1 MSGLCLGLL
10 LAPAA
15 AMAVPVW
22 PAAPAPQANPAA
34 APAPAT
40 AAQPARRVQ
49 GVVFDDA
56 NRNGRH
62 DSGESGLPG
71 VVVSDLRDVAV
82 TGPDGRY
89 ALTAAPDAAILFV
102 SLPDGWA
109 PVGRFWEPLAH
120 ASRGASG
127 RASGRASAAASAAD
141 DAPIDFALRRRD
153 TSASFTF
160 LHASDTHL
168 SEASLPRLRLLRAL
182 VESKRPAFVLITGD
196 LVRDALRV
204 GEAEARGEYELLS
217 AELARFP
224 VPVFVVPGNHDIFGI
239 ERHQSLVGRDNP
251 LYGRAMCRR
260 YTGPEYYSFNWGGI
274 HFLGLDSVDYDDL
287 WYYGHIDQAQLD
299 WVARDLKQ
307 VPDAVPV
314 VTFNHIPFASAVE
327 RLSPLTEDPPAP
339 TLIRIGGRM
348 QFRHVVSN
356 FSDLLERLGGH
367 RLEIALGGHLHTS
380 ESLSL
385 DTTAGR
391 VRFHQAAAVVGPSDA
406 PGLQFVSGVTLYSA
420 RDGRVDDG
428 VFLPLEPAGH

>member
-1 MSGLCLGLL
+1 MSLRNYRFVSGLCLGFL
-10 LAPAA
+10 LAPAS

-22 PAAPAPQANPAA
+22 PASPAPAAT
-34 APAPAT
+34 PAPAT
-40 AAQPARRVQ
+40 GAQPARRVQ

-56 NRNGRH
+56 NRNGRR
-62 DSGESGLPG
+62 DSGESGLAG

-89 ALTAAPDAAILFV
+89 SLTAAPDAAILFV
-102 SLPDGWA
+102 SLPDGWS
-109 PVGRFWEPLAH
+109 PVGRFWESLAH
-120 ASRGASG
+120 GSRGASG
-127 RASGRASAAASAAD
+127 GASAPADAS
-141 DAPIDFALRRRD
+141 IDFALRRRD
-153 TSASFTF
+153 TSGSFTF

-168 SEASLPRLRLLRAL
+168 SEASLPRIRLLRAL
-182 VESKRPAFVLITGD
+182 VEAKRPAFVLITGD

-204 GEAEARGEYELLS
+204 GEAEARGEYELLA

-287 WYYGHIDQAQLD
+287 WYYGHIDPAQLD

-307 VPDAVPV
+307 VPGAVPV

-327 RLSPLTEDPPAP
+327 RLSPYTEDPPAP

-367 RLEIALGGHLHTS
+367 RLEIALGGHLHAS
-380 ESLSL
+380 ESLVL

-391 VRFHQAAAVVGPSDA
+391 VRFHQAAAVLGPSDA

-420 RDGRVDDG
+420 RDGHVDDG
-428 VFLPLEPAGH
+428 VFLPLEPAGP

>member
-1 MSGLCLGLL
+1 MIPVWS
-10 LAPAA
+10 ATPASPAA
-15 AMAVPVW
+15 AK
-22 PAAPAPQANPAA
+22 PAA
-34 APAPAT
+34 AAGAPVS
-40 AAQPARRVQ
+40 RLVE

-56 NRNGRH
+56 NRNGRR
-62 DSGESGLPG
+62 DSGESGLAG
-71 VVVSDLRDVAV
+71 VVVSDLRDIAV

-89 ALTAAPDAAILFV
+89 ALTVASDAAVLFV
-102 SLPDGWA
+102 SLPDGWS
-109 PVGRFWEPLAH
+109 PVGRFWEPLVRETGG
-120 ASRGASG
+120 ASRGMSASG
-127 RASGRASAAASAAD
+127 SVIVS
-141 DAPIDFALRRRD
+141 APIDFALRRRD
-153 TSASFTF
+153 TSGSFTF

-168 SEASLPRLRLLRAL
+168 SEASLPRLRLLRDL
-182 VESKRPAFVLITGD
+182 VESKRPAFVVITGD
-196 LVRDALRV
+196 LVRDSLRV
-204 GEAEARGEYELLS
+204 GEAEARGYYEMLVS
-217 AELARFP
+217 ELARFS

-239 ERHQSLVGRDNP
+239 ERHQSLVPRDHP

-260 YTGPEYYSFNWGGI
+260 YVGPEYYSFNWGGI

-287 WYYGHIDQAQLD
+287 WYYGHLDQAQLD

-327 RLSPLTEDPPAP
+327 RLSPYTEEPPAP

-391 VRFHQAAAVVGPSDA
+391 IRFHQAAAVVGPSDA
-406 PGLQFVSGVTLYSA
+406 PGLQFASGVTLYQA
-420 RDGRVDDG
+420 RDGHVDDG
-428 VFLPLEPAGH
+428 VFLPLDPAGR

>member
-1 MSGLCLGLL
+1 
-10 LAPAA
+10 
-15 AMAVPVW
+15 VK
-22 PAAPAPQANPAA
+22 
-34 APAPAT
+34 
-40 AAQPARRVQ
+40 

-56 NRNGRH
+56 NHNGRR
-62 DSGESGLPG
+62 DAGESGLAG

-82 TGPDGRY
+82 TGADGRY
-89 ALTAAPDAAILFV
+89 ALTVAADAAVLFV
-102 SLPDGWA
+102 SLPDGWI
-109 PVGRFWEPLAH
+109 PVGRFWEPLV
-120 ASRGASG
+120 RETGGASG
-127 RASGRASAAASAAD
+127 GASAAAS
-141 DAPIDFALRRRD
+141 IDFALRRRE
-153 TSASFTF
+153 TAGSFTF

-168 SEASLPRLRLLRAL
+168 SEPSLPRIRLLRAL

-204 GEAEARGEYELLS
+204 GEAEARGYYDMLTS
-217 AELARFP
+217 ELARFP

-239 ERHQSLVGRDNP
+239 ERQQSLVARDHP

-274 HFLGLDSVDYDDL
+274 HFLGLDTVDYDDL

-307 VPDAVPV
+307 IPSAMPV

-327 RLSPLTEDPPAP
+327 RLSPYTEDPPAP

-356 FSDLLERLGGH
+356 LSDLLERLGGH
-367 RLEIALGGHLHTS
+367 RLEIALGGHLHAS
-380 ESLSL
+380 ESLAL

-391 VRFHQAAAVVGPSDA
+391 VRFHQAAAVVGPQDM
-406 PGLQFVSGVTLYSA
+406 PGVQFVSGVTLYSA
-420 RDGRVDDG
+420 RDGHVDDG
-428 VFLPLEPAGH
+428 VFLPLDSAGP

>member
-1 MSGLCLGLL
+1 M
-10 LAPAA
+10 
-15 AMAVPVW
+15 
-22 PAAPAPQANPAA
+22 
-34 APAPAT
+34 
-40 AAQPARRVQ
+40 Q

-56 NRNGRH
+56 NRDGRRE
-62 DSGESGLPG
+62 SGERGLPG

-89 ALTAAPDAAILFV
+89 SLTAAPDAAVVFV
-102 SLPDGWA
+102 SLPDGWSPA
-109 PVGRFWEPLAH
+109 GRFWEPLGRED
-120 ASRGASG
+120 SGASAG
-127 RASGRASAAASAAD
+127 
-141 DAPIDFALRRRD
+141 APIDFALRRRD
-153 TSASFTF
+153 TAGSFTF

-168 SEASLPRLRLLRAL
+168 SEQSLPRIRLLRAL

-204 GEAEARGEYELLS
+204 GEAEARGEYELLA

-239 ERHQSLVGRDNP
+239 ERQQSLVGRDNP
-251 LYGRAMCRR
+251 LYGRALCRR

-287 WYYGHIDQAQLD
+287 WYYGHLDQAQLD

-307 VPDAVPV
+307 VPDTVPV

-327 RLSPLTEDPPAP
+327 RLSPYTEDPPAP
-339 TLIRIGGRM
+339 TLIRVGGRM

-367 RLEIALGGHLHTS
+367 RLEIALGGHLHAS

-385 DTTAGR
+385 VTTAGR
-391 VRFHQAAAVVGPSDA
+391 IRFHQTAAVVGPSDA
-406 PGLQFVSGVTLYSA
+406 PGVQFVSGVTLYSA

-428 VFLPLEPAGH
+428 TFLPLEPASP